1 MKTFYRIT
9 LLMLTTFVMWY
20 MIISFIEWDMSWIQ
34 HIATA
39 GSGAR
44 SIFVLGIVIKVLLDF
59 WLWSYIRDKWFDSY
73 VNEDKELEKAE
84 QEKLRS
90 TFNKS

>member
-9 LLMLTTFVMWY
+9 LLMLTTFIMWY

-34 HIATA
+34 RIATA
-39 GSGAR
+39 GSGSR

-73 VNEDKELEKAE
+73 VNEDKELERAE